1 MSENKA
7 ISCNE
12 DANES
17 EDETE
22 GADEVSEDCE
32 DEDEDHAS
40 TIQADV
46 EDDSESLDPRI
57 QVSKS
62 FYPFKF
68 YVLISNGSRRLNNGI
83 YFHKNIEAKRFFVVT
98 KVL

>member
-7 ISCNE
+7 ISCKE
-12 DANES
+12 DTANES

-57 QVSKS
+57 QVSK
-62 FYPFKF
+62 FFIF
-68 YVLISNGSRRLNNGI
+68 LQILR
-83 YFHKNIEAKRFFVVT
+83 FNIAWFMTFEQRDLFSYKY
-98 KVL
+98 